1 MTKVIQGLL
10 TYFIEG
16 SRKPRPC
23 NYTARVL
30 ALKGSVPYKKHV
42 AGSFPNNFLLQKQ
55 NLNRLGE
62 LGRHLTRWQ
71 PKAGTKGSE
80 PRTQGSAADVTAL
93 RKSSK
98 SNWDKQRRER
108 K

>member
-10 TYFIEG
+10 TYFVEG

-23 NYTARVL
+23 NYNTRVL

-62 LGRHLTRWQ
+62 LGRHLTRLATQ
-71 PKAGTKGSE
+71 SGNKGI
-80 PRTQGSAADVTAL
+80 
-93 RKSSK
+93 
-98 SNWDKQRRER
+98 
-108 K
+108 